1 MEKKLPDGTL
11 CGVMH
16 GPNMELMGLR
26 SKAEGILHEL
36 AKHLVAL
43 KESEGQLSATAH
55 RNYLQVR

>member
-1 MEKKLPDGTL
+1 
-11 CGVMH
+11 MH